1 MLTTNSRKYSIL
13 ISAAMLSI
21 AWSTQ
26 RAANVL
32 ANTAPEL
39 TQSNFAIDRSDLESP
54 EWLAAIQDA
63 TQHQRGKGQY
73 TILRIKT
80 VDFTSSQPTQLTA
93 VKLKELTPIYDG
105 GGGLYRTAQNGE
117 FVLWEHINTSRRT
130 QNQDPI
136 EVGHIESGKTTLW
149 TGVPREGTLNVL
161 GDIIVR
167 PSPDRERSRLEISI
181 EKSAA
186 TKTATAVIG
195 PIVVG
200 GRYGTEYPLNAD
212 GKSDSIALAPG
223 EYKILLPDFNV
234 VKSRWDFTIV
244 PGMTTHLKLKAASQ
258 QQLDWKEEG
267 REKTA
272 ATLNAER
279 EP

>member
-1 MLTTNSRKYSIL
+1 MLTTNPRKYRIL

-21 AWSTQ
+21 AWSTH
-26 RAANVL
+26 RAENVV
-32 ANTAPEL
+32 ADTAPEL
-39 TQSNFAIDRSDLESP
+39 PQANFAIDRSDLQSP
-54 EWLAAIQDA
+54 EWLAAIQAA

-73 TILRIKT
+73 TLLRIKT
-80 VDFTSSQPTQLTA
+80 VGFTSLQPTQLSAT
-93 VKLKELTPIYDG
+93 KLKELTPIDG
-105 GGGLYRTAQNGE
+105 GGSFYRTARSDE
-117 FVLWEHINTSRRT
+117 FVLWEHTNTGRRT
-130 QNQDPI
+130 RNEDPI

-149 TGVPREGTLNVL
+149 IGVPREGTLNVL
-161 GDIIVR
+161 GDILVR
-167 PSPDRERSRLEISI
+167 PSSHRERSRLEISI

-200 GRYGTEYPLNAD
+200 GPFGTEYPLNAE

-223 EYKILLPDFNV
+223 EYKILFPDFNV
-234 VKSRWDFTIV
+234 AKSRWDFTIR

-258 QQLDWKEEG
+258 QQLDWKEESH
-267 REKTA
+267 EKTVA
-272 ATLNAER
+272 LKAER